1 MLVGVMWGKK
11 RDELEGYCNQI
22 SSGILDLVHQA
33 LKLRIGSFS
42 HGEISRIPQTF
53 INCNHSKYTAG
64 HHETSSS
71 LIVSFNL
78 HSEALRELIIIPM
91 LQIMKKEAS
100 RSREMYIHNNRVS
113 EQMNPVGLSAPAVGH
128 SAVLLP
134 P

>member
-1 MLVGVMWGKK
+1 M
-11 RDELEGYCNQI
+11 EGYWNQI

-33 LKLRIGSFS
+33 LKLKIAFFS
-42 HGEISRIPQTF
+42 HEEISRVPQTF

-64 HHETSSS
+64 HHENSS

-113 EQMNPVGLSAPAVGH
+113 EQMNPVRLSAPAVGH